1 MGYLRKSSAVV
12 SALVLMA
19 AATVS
24 SAATVNFSM
33 SSTVNDGA
41 AGGPPASDFSSSSPK
56 PGIGIDTGVE
66 AIAGGSNATSTL
78 DADFESGTISFGSNV
93 VAGGQS
99 RRPSNGLFFSSNV
112 GTTASWGVRET
123 FAVTGDGT
131 VSFAALLEGML
142 QRSTLAVQGER
153 NSASN
158 VGLRL
163 SVTSKNR
170 RGGNVGSSVDAFDTA
185 LNNETELTFLNIND
199 LLTSQVDVEDRGT
212 VSLLLTGT
220 FGASAFTQTGTAAS
234 GAADFFNTATLSF
247 STSDGVSLAASDPSF
262 L

>member
-1 MGYLRKSSAVV
+1 
-12 SALVLMA
+12 
-19 AATVS
+19 
-24 SAATVNFSM
+24 
-33 SSTVNDGA
+33 
-41 AGGPPASDFSSSSPK
+41 
-56 PGIGIDTGVE
+56 
-66 AIAGGSNATSTL
+66 
-78 DADFESGTISFGSNV
+78 
-93 VAGGQS
+93 
-99 RRPSNGLFFSSNV
+99 
-112 GTTASWGVRET
+112 
-123 FAVTGDGT
+123 
-131 VSFAALLEGML
+131 ML

-170 RGGNVGSSVDAFDTA
+170 RGGNVGSSVDSFDTA

-262 L
+262 LSPSEIPLPASAWLLVAALGGLGLTRRRRAAEALHQPRHVLGGAHEILEQGVRLERF